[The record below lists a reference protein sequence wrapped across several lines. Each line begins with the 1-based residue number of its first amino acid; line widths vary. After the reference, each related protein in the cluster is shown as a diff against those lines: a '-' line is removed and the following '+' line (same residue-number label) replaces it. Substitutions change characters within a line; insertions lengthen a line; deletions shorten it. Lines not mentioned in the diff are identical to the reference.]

1 MPTPI
6 PDDMTVNEVIRHFPD
21 TVTVFNDF
29 DIDGCCGGSV
39 PVREAAIRDGAD
51 PDAVF
56 AALLK
61 TLGSA
66 V

>member
-1 MPTPI
+1 
-6 PDDMTVNEVIRHFPD
+6 
-21 TVTVFNDF
+21 VTVFNDF

-51 PDAVF
+51 PEAVF

-61 TLGSA
+61 TIASA